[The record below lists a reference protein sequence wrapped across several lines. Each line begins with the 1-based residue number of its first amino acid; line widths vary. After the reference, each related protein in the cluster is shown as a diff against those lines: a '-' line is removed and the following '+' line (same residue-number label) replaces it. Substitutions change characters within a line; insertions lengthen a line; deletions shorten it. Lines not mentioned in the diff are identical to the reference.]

1 MESHKKVLGIIF
13 IASAAFQVVVLS
25 LLSVFLST
33 IFSYA
38 ISQTNPEDTRILEI
52 VLEFMRYLPFIVI
65 IFFSLPTLIA
75 GIGLVKKQKWALILA
90 LIIGCLK
97 LFSFPIGTAIGVY
110 AIWVYSEDN
119 RLSKVSPNP

>member
-38 ISQTNPEDTRILEI
+38 ISQANPEDTRILEI